1 VTRDRIYGYVCRLL
15 APLLALLAL
24 GGGRAEAQYQRSG
37 FVAAGRGGVDGSYF
51 DPDFTLAAGYLAR
64 FGPAVG
70 PYVGVRTP
78 IVYSRFTPNEAVLLD
93 SLGLS
98 SGTVDGGAA
107 TVVESGIE
115 LVAGYDTGALGGYGW
130 YGIHYVSETRN
141 DATVISGAATRT
153 VDRQSRSDLGPSYGA
168 GLRFQ
173 LGPRMGVFSEW
184 FRGGGFDD
192 RMLRMEGL
200 RLGVNG
206 VF

>member
-1 VTRDRIYGYVCRLL
+1 MRRSTCAAAV
-15 APLLALLAL
+15 AALLVLA
-24 GGGRAEAQYQRSG
+24 GGRAEAQYQRSG
-37 FVAAGRGGVDGSYF
+37 FVAAGQGGVDGSYF
-51 DPDFTLAAGYLAR
+51 KPDFTLAAGYLAR

-70 PYVGVRTP
+70 AYVGVRTP
-78 IVYSRFTPNEAVLLD
+78 IVYSRFTPDDAVLLD

-98 SGTVDGGAA
+98 SGTVEGGSA
-107 TVVESGIE
+107 TLVESGLE

-141 DATVISGAATRT
+141 DATVTSGATQRNVAAR
-153 VDRQSRSDLGPSYGA
+153 SRSDLGPSYGA

-173 LGPRMGVFSEW
+173 FQPRLGVFTEW

-200 RLGVNG
+200 RFGVSA